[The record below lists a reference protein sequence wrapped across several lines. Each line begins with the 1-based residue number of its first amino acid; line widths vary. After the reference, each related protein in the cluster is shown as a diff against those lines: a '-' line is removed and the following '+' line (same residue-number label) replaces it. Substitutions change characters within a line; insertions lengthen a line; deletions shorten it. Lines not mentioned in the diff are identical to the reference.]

1 MAGVIVRWSGQCPSH
16 EVQSDLCKFVD
27 DLGRRSHSFFKE
39 LLLKWNQS
47 PEPRRIKRWD
57 NRIKGTILLSPSLLG
72 EASPNQCGVKFIET
86 GKDVDYAGTTKSVK
100 LALLDEIDLYGVELY
115 LYDPRDWEELRM
127 SFVFLLHERP
137 CLNGLLV
144 EVEDHNECQYYH
156 SETIKQADW
165 YLRPPEMNL
174 RYYLENWFNYTMGW
188 TKYFFI
194 PDLHYWHWGDLLG
207 YHSLKQ
213 KLDRLLLEVGNKQH
227 LRKAVFEDIVERLQY
242 EAVEICHAETASV
255 EADIRWVE
263 KMKSIWAEELPGVEE
278 IRRKLRPT

>member
-39 LLLKWNQS
+39 LLVKWNQS
-47 PEPRRIKRWD
+47 LEPRQIKRRN

-72 EASPNQCGVKFIET
+72 EASPDQCGVKFIET
-86 GKDVDYAGTTKSVK
+86 EEDVDYAGTTKSVK
-100 LALLDEIDLYGVELY
+100 LALLDEMDLYGVEFY
-115 LYDPRDWEELRM
+115 LYDPRHWEELRM
-127 SFVFLLHERP
+127 SFVFLLHESP

-144 EVEDHNECQYYH
+144 EVEDRNECQYYYN
-156 SETIKQADW
+156 ETIKQADW
-165 YLRPPEMNL
+165 YLRPPEMQL
-174 RYYLENWFNYTMGW
+174 RYYLENWFAYIMGW

-194 PDLHYWHWGDLLG
+194 PGLNYWYYGDLTG
-207 YHSLKQ
+207 YDSLKQ
-213 KLDRLLLEVGNKQH
+213 KLDMVLGDARNKPH

-242 EAVEICHAETASV
+242 EAVEMCHPETDSV

-263 KMKSIWAEELPGVEE
+263 KMKSIWAEELPDVGE
-278 IRRKLRPT
+278 IRRKLRK